1 MRTGLLMLIFLML
14 FQVLPATAG
23 PWRDRHI
30 VQTQH
35 PDRQGKGP
43 HRQREFAP
51 PDRFER
57 QEAPRRLSDEERRGL
72 RRDIDKAQR
81 DIYRPRRDR

>member
-1 MRTGLLMLIFLML
+1 MQTGLLVLIILTL
-14 FQVLPATAG
+14 FQALPATAG
-23 PWRDRHI
+23 PWDRHML
-30 VQTQH
+30 QTQH
-35 PDRQGKGP
+35 QDRQGKGP
-43 HRQREFAP
+43 HRQRESAP

-57 QEAPRRLSDEERRGL
+57 RDAPRRLSDEERRDL